1 MSDRPKYPEY
11 KPLYEYFLAAVQ
23 KSFSRPAL
31 RFKKAGKWQDITY
44 GDLSR
49 RVNEV
54 AAALAGLG
62 IGKGDRVAIFSYNRP
77 EWVMAD
83 LACLKL
89 GAWVIPVYHTS
100 PAETVAY
107 ILKDS
112 EARLMFVE
120 KPELFKVAEQAVGAA
135 PRLKDVVTFFDTPA
149 GTLLH
154 TRVSDFMSLR
164 RAGSDMVSRHSQPP
178 LPRIDP
184 QDVATVVYTSGTTG
198 EPKGAMLTHANI
210 ASNVLTANK
219 MFSINAEDVVVSY
232 LPLCHTMERTAGY
245 YTILFAG
252 GQIAYV
258 QSLETLAADVKEV
271 RPTVLI
277 SVPRMLEKVYEAVQ
291 NKVAAGSPLKQRMV
305 AAAIRTYNR
314 YRFLKD
320 RGESIP
326 ALVRLRRRLFKSL
339 VVNKFHEIS
348 GGRLRVIVS
357 GSAPLGRRL
366 ARILHNLEFD
376 VAEGYG
382 LTEASPVVS
391 AATPEH
397 FKVGTVGVALEY
409 IEIRIGE
416 NDEVLVRGP
425 NIMKGYLN
433 KPEETA
439 KVIDADGW
447 LHTGD
452 QGRLDKDGYLTITGR
467 IKELIVTSYGKKVAP
482 VPVEQ
487 EIMTSPFV
495 EQVMVYGDRCAY
507 LTAIV
512 VPRRAAVEDY
522 ARSHGI
528 KAASY
533 EQLLN
538 DERIRKMVEQEVV
551 HKTSGMAPF
560 EQVKAVTLVAEPF
573 TVANDLLTPTLKL
586 RRPKI
591 AERWRELIAATY
603 TRSART

>member
-11 KPLYEYFLAAVQ
+11 KLLYEYFLAAVQ

-31 RFKKAGKWQDITY
+31 KFKKDGKWNSITY

-49 RVNEV
+49 RVDEV
-54 AAALAGLG
+54 AAALAELG

-89 GAWVIPVYHTS
+89 GAWVIPVYHTL

-112 EARLMFVE
+112 EAKLMFVE

-135 PRLKDVVTFFDTPA
+135 PRLRDVVTFFDTPA
-149 GTLLH
+149 GRLLQ
-154 TRVSDFMSLR
+154 TRVSDFASLR
-164 RAGSDMVSRHSQPP
+164 RTGSDIVSRQAQKP
-178 LPRIDP
+178 LPQIDP

-198 EPKGAMLTHANI
+198 EPKGAMLTHTNI
-210 ASNVLTANK
+210 ASNALTANK
-219 MFSINAEDVVVSY
+219 MFSINASDVFVSY

-258 QSLETLAADVKEV
+258 ESLETVAQDVKEI

-277 SVPRMLEKVYEAVQ
+277 SVPRMLEKVHEAVQ
-291 NKVAAGSPLKQRMV
+291 AKVAADSHLKQWMV

-314 YRFLKD
+314 YRFRKD
-320 RGESIP
+320 RGEPIP
-326 ALVRLRRRLFKSL
+326 VLMRLRHRLFKSL

-397 FKVGTVGVALEY
+397 FKVGTVGVPLEY
-409 IEIRIGE
+409 QEVRIGE

-452 QGRLDKDGYLTITGR
+452 QGKLDKDGYLTITGR
-467 IKELIVTSYGKKVAP
+467 IKELIVTSYGKNVAP
-482 VPVEQ
+482 VPIEQ
-487 EIMTSPFV
+487 EIATSPFV

-512 VPRRAAVEDY
+512 VPRRAAVEEY

-528 KAASY
+528 RADGY
-533 EQLLN
+533 ENLLR
-538 DERIRKMVEQEVV
+538 DERIRKLVEQEVV
-551 HKTSGMAPF
+551 QKTSAMAPF
-560 EQVKAVTLVAEPF
+560 EQVKAASLVAEPF

-586 RRPKI
+586 KRPKI
-591 AERWRELIAATY
+591 VERWRELIAATY
-603 TRSART
+603 ARSART

>member
-1 MSDRPKYPEY
+1 MPERPVYPVY
-11 KPLYEYFLAAVQ
+11 KPLYEYFREAAQ
-23 KSFSRPAL
+23 RSSAQTAL
-31 RFKKAGKWQDITY
+31 RYKKAGEWQDISY
-44 GDLSR
+44 GELSR
-49 RVNEV
+49 RIDEV
-54 AAALAGLG
+54 AAAMTDLG
-62 IGKGDRVAIFSYNRP
+62 IVKGDRVALFSYNRP
-77 EWVMAD
+77 EWVMVD
-83 LACLKL
+83 MACLKL

-112 EARLMFVE
+112 EAKLLFVE
-120 KPELFKVAEQAVGAA
+120 KPELFKVAEQAIGSA
-135 PRLKDVVTFFDTPA
+135 PRLRDVVTFFDTPV
-149 GTLLH
+149 GELLH
-154 TRVSDFMSLR
+154 TTVRDFKSLLKT
-164 RAGSDMVSRHSQPP
+164 GKELISRGAPEP
-178 LPRIDP
+178 APRIDP

-210 ASNVLTANK
+210 ASNVLTANR
-219 MFSINAEDVVVSY
+219 MFNINANDVFVSY
-232 LPLCHTMERTAGY
+232 LPLCHTFERTAGY
-245 YTILFAG
+245 YTIMFSG

-258 QSLETLAADVKEV
+258 ESLDTVAQDVKEI

-277 SVPRMLEKVYEAVQ
+277 SVPRILEKVYDAVQ
-291 NKVAAGSPLKQRMV
+291 TKVAGGSALRRWLVTSALK
-305 AAAIRTYNR
+305 TYNR

-320 RGESIP
+320 RGRPAP
-326 ALVRLRRRLFKSL
+326 ALMKLRRRIFKTL

-357 GSAPLGRRL
+357 GSAPLGRKL

-397 FKVGTVGVALEY
+397 FKVGTVGVPLEHV
-409 IEIRIGE
+409 EVRIGK

-439 KVIDADGW
+439 QVIDADGW

-452 QGRLDKDGYLTITGR
+452 QGKIDKDGYLTITGR
-467 IKELIVTSYGKKVAP
+467 IKELIVTSYGKNVAP
-482 VPVEQ
+482 VPIEAEIGTSPYVEQ
-487 EIMTSPFV
+487 A
-495 EQVMVYGDRCAY
+495 MVYGDRCSY

-512 VPRRAAVEDY
+512 VPKRAAVEDY
-522 ARSHGI
+522 ARAHGI
-528 KAASY
+528 KAGSY
-533 EQLLN
+533 EQLLE
-538 DERIRKMVEQEVV
+538 DERIRTLVEQEVIR
-551 HKTSGMAPF
+551 KTSGFAPF
-560 EQVKAVTLVAEPF
+560 ERVKAAAIVAEPF
-573 TVANDLLTPTLKL
+573 TVENDLLTPTLKL

-591 AERWRELIAATY
+591 VQRWKELIAATY
-603 TRSART
+603 ARSART